1 MTVARALRAGP
12 GAARALRG
20 AGIGRVEIAL
30 HGGGGYVSLGHHR
43 WVLLTHP
50 RAPHGPLSLHVA
62 ALGPVAAGM
71 PARVVDGGLEVGDRR
86 IALAGV
92 RVVGRRRMCGRR
104 MGPCACGP
112 CPAELSAGVERLAR
126 GDLAAAVD
134 VLAGCGRGLTPA
146 GDDVLTGYAGWM
158 ATAGTPVRV
167 AEAAAGRTTELS
179 LAYLR
184 CAERGELP
192 AAADALIAALGRGDA
207 AAAARSARAL
217 ARWGATSGRA
227 LMLGMDAAARRCR
240 ARPAPAPR
248 PVPPAPSARR

>member
-1 MTVARALRAGP
+1 MSARPEVAPQRESARALRA
-12 GAARALRG
+12 
-20 AGIGRVEIAL
+20 
-30 HGGGGYVSLGHHR
+30 
-43 WVLLTHP
+43 
-50 RAPHGPLSLHVA
+50 
-62 ALGPVAAGM
+62 
-71 PARVVDGGLEVGDRR
+71 
-86 IALAGV
+86 
-92 RVVGRRRMCGRR
+92 
-104 MGPCACGP
+104 
-112 CPAELSAGVERLAR
+112 
-126 GDLAAAVD
+126 AAA
-134 VLAGCGRGLTPA
+134 ASRA
-146 GDDVLTGYAGWM
+146 AM
-158 ATAGTPVRV
+158 SASAAAGTPVRV